1 MSRTAPSPDRASAG
15 LAARLLS
22 RVERIGNRLPDPV
35 TLFAAG
41 ALAVLAASQL
51 AVWGGWTVP
60 HPTEPDRMIEAR
72 SLLTS
77 DGLRWVFTTMVG
89 NFTSFHPLGVV
100 LVAMLGIGV
109 AERSGLIAVLL
120 RGLVAITPRMLV
132 TPSLVFVGVL
142 SSLAADAGYVVLPP
156 LAAAIFAGMGRAP
169 LAGLAAVFVGVAGGF
184 SANLVVTSLD
194 PLLQGLTLEAS
205 TLMDPESF
213 IASTGLVTLVGWAVT
228 AWIVEPRFTP
238 EEVRTQI
245 DAGRIAAREEE
256 NGGSDRVT
264 AAERRGLA
272 FAAIGFAIAAI
283 GLGLMI
289 ALPGAPLHG

>member
-1 MSRTAPSPDRASAG
+1 MSSTPDASAG

-22 RVERIGNRLPDPV
+22 WVERVGNRLPDPV
-35 TLFAAG
+35 TLFGVG
-41 ALAVLAASQL
+41 ALAVLLASQM

-77 DGLRWVFTTMVG
+77 DGLRWVFTHMVE

-156 LAAAIFAGMGRAP
+156 
-169 LAGLAAVFVGVAGGF
+169 
-184 SANLVVTSLD
+184 
-194 PLLQGLTLEAS
+194 
-205 TLMDPESF
+205 
-213 IASTGLVTLVGWAVT
+213 
-228 AWIVEPRFTP
+228 
-238 EEVRTQI
+238 
-245 DAGRIAAREEE
+245 
-256 NGGSDRVT
+256 
-264 AAERRGLA
+264 
-272 FAAIGFAIAAI
+272 
-283 GLGLMI
+283 
-289 ALPGAPLHG
+289 